1 MAPLSQMWRKNTNAD
16 TVAHGVGGFSAIL
29 SEVQIYLR
37 DIFQERKNGRNQN
50 AGRLLKRIEII

>member
-1 MAPLSQMWRKNTNAD
+1 MAPLPRMRRKNTNAG
-16 TVAHGVGGFSAIL
+16 TVTHGVGGFSAIL

-37 DIFQERKNGRNQN
+37 DILQERKNGRNQK